1 MRAGLFLEF
10 VDPWINWDWLSTHI
24 PHVLDALTEHVE
36 LTVIAIAIGLAISV
50 PLGVLAHR
58 NRVLRLVVLGFF
70 GAFYTIPSLAL
81 FALLSP
87 STRRLSSARCSPSP
101 LASWPT
107 LGSQALSASRSPGP
121 GRHELSRQR
130 LAMVRGSSAL
140 AGRRRHPDAHRR
152 ASPSVRGIACG
163 RRGDRS
169 AGRHPSRPLRTV
181 WGPRDQHLERRP
193 RAAILRH
200 PGRRLPGLRPR

>member
-1 MRAGLFLEF
+1 MRAGLFLKF

-81 FALLSP
+81 FALLIPFTHLGRTPAEIPLIGSNVLILV
-87 STRRLSSARCSPSP
+87 RNALARLDAVPRDL
-101 LASWPT
+101 LAAPAGT
-107 LGSQALSASRSPGP
+107 AYRSPP
-121 GRHELSRQR
+121 HPPPPPPPLPPP
-130 LAMVRGSSAL
+130 AL
-140 AGRRRHPDAHRR
+140 
-152 ASPSVRGIACG
+152 
-163 RRGDRS
+163 
-169 AGRHPSRPLRTV
+169 L
-181 WGPRDQHLERRP
+181 
-193 RAAILRH
+193 
-200 PGRRLPGLRPR
+200 